1 MAALVGNS
9 SRKRNDQILEK
20 NNTEKQNELQ
30 TEDSQ
35 TTKSD
40 L

>member
-20 NNTEKQNELQ
+20 NNTEKENELE
-30 TEDSQ
+30 TEDNK

>member
-20 NNTEKQNELQ
+20 NNTEKQNELE
-30 TEDSQ
+30 TEDNK

>member
-20 NNTEKQNELQ
+20 NSTDKQSGFEKE
-30 TEDSQ
+30 ERK